1 MTTRNE
7 KVNIKIGAQ
16 DAGALRIINGI
27 QKQLIGLA
35 GAYMGFNALKS
46 LFSSIVE
53 LGSESQLVWNDVS
66 ASLVRHGYEVENNI
80 KKIKSFSAEMQTMTG
95 ESDELIGKSIKM
107 FIDYGN
113 SIEKSFD
120 IMKTAADLAAG
131 ADMNLESAVD
141 LLNKASVGY
150 TGTLS
155 RYGIII
161 DENIPKTQKFAAAI
175 KQIEDRF
182 GGAAASRADSFAV
195 KIKLLNERFGDLQ
208 EEIFNLFSPGLT
220 GAVEGATSVVN
231 AFLSLFE
238 DEPEKRVEDLSSEYK
253 TLAERITDLNK
264 AFKEGKIYLDE
275 YRQSI
280 TDAMRDATSQTETSS
295 EKVVQDIINM
305 SRSAQEAAKKLF
317 EAFKEGLIPADVW
330 VDASAKVN
338 DIFDTMLKR
347 QRRELDHW
355 EWNWRYLWQQRLVY
369 DTREGAEAINDVLEG
384 LYRQNIVF
392 ENLDLLK
399 EYLIKSCGFTSDEVN
414 KYFSGPL
421 EKALDEAVENIK
433 RRESEL
439 KFITKIKLDDEEFL
453 RELEENLDNEKNIM
467 ADHLMWLNQNYTRER
482 IEQLDEIIEAN
493 KKALEEQLAAQKK
506 FNDAVGN
513 LLDNYS
519 DQWIDVLLDQRST
532 AQDIW
537 KAMANDFAKL
547 FIKNIIAKWAATI
560 PELAGLLEGKGTLG
574 NILGAAGTGFSILGP
589 VGGVIGGII
598 GSVLKQNVGMINGD
612 NLLGGTS
619 RQAVTIVNN
628 YYQGVV
634 TQDFISKDVIPSV
647 SIASKRKETS
657 IIGIE
662 AGKLGGS
669 LVFSN

>member
-150 TGTLS
+150 TATLS

-238 DEPEKRVEDLSSEYK
+238 DEPEKKVEDLSSEYK

-280 TDAMRDATSQTETSS
+280 NNAMTEAASQTETSS
-295 EKVVQDIINM
+295 DKVVQDIINM
-305 SRSAQEAAKKLF
+305 SRSAQDASKKLF

-330 VDASAKVN
+330 VDASYKVN

-369 DTREGAEAINDVLEG
+369 DTRKGAEQITETLEG
-384 LYRQNIVF
+384 LVNQGRVF
-392 ENLDLLK
+392 ANVDILREALIELYGITPEDVDR
-399 EYLIKSCGFTSDEVN
+399 YL
-414 KYFSGPL
+414 SGPL

-453 RELEENLDNEKNIM
+453 RELEEDLDNEKNIM

-493 KKALEEQLAAQKK
+493 KKALDEQLEAQRQ
-506 FNDAVGN
+506 FNKSIGYIVDDYA
-513 LLDNYS
+513 
-519 DQWIDVLLDQRST
+519 DQWLDVMFGIREASS
-532 AQDIW
+532 DIW
-537 KAMANDFAKL
+537 KSMAIDFSKL
-547 FIKNIIAKWAATI
+547 FIKKLIADW
-560 PELAGLLEGKGTLG
+560 LSTLDFFKNSDTSGIGGGGGGNLSIG
-574 NILGAAGTGFSILGP
+574 NIVGT
-589 VGGVIGGII
+589 VIGGII

-619 RQAVTIVNN
+619 RRAVTIVNN

>member
-107 FIDYGN
+107 FIDFGN

-150 TGTLS
+150 TATLS

-208 EEIFNLFSPGLT
+208 EEIFNLFSPALFTAVNTGIDLLNTFIGLFGDVT
-220 GAVEGATSVVN
+220 QNDVN
-231 AFLSLFE
+231 NLSGKYNNLT
-238 DEPEKRVEDLSSEYK
+238 VDLTY
-253 TLAERITDLNK
+253 LNE
-264 AFKEGKIYLDE
+264 AYRDGKISIEEYNLAVKRAMSGENIDAGDVGKGLGTVVSEVVKSFWWDLIVPLDKLMYNTSRE
-275 YRQSI
+275 INQFGMETVESALQFLKDFDAGAFADSMADAI
-280 TDAMRDATSQTETSS
+280 T
-295 EKVVQDIINM
+295 
-305 SRSAQEAAKKLF
+305 
-317 EAFKEGLIPADVW
+317 EAFKDPNRFKQNKLVLPPLTIPAPDFT
-330 VDASAKVN
+330 DYDNALLEHTSQIAYNKELVN
-338 DIFDTMLKR
+338 
-347 QRRELDHW
+347 
-355 EWNWRYLWQQRLVY
+355 
-369 DTREGAEAINDVLEG
+369 
-384 LYRQNIVF
+384 
-392 ENLDLLK
+392 
-399 EYLIKSCGFTSDEVN
+399 
-414 KYFSGPL
+414 L
-421 EKALDEAVENIK
+421 EKFHHERMRNMTALNQALYDAEFIGKDEHE
-433 RRESEL
+433 
-439 KFITKIKLDDEEFL
+439 KLL
-453 RELEENLDNEKNIM
+453 LELELEYQK
-467 ADHLMWLNQNYTRER
+467 RK
-482 IEQLDEIIEAN
+482 DEI
-493 KKALEEQLAAQKK
+493 K
-506 FNDAVGN
+506 FNDVATEAEKN
-513 LLDNYS
+513 DALLALDRVYVDKRLSETERLNKEIEEENQRTLDEQLEAQRQFNESIGYIVDDYA
-519 DQWIDVLLDQRST
+519 DQWLDVMFGIREASS
-532 AQDIW
+532 DIW
-537 KAMANDFAKL
+537 KSMAIDFSKL
-547 FIKNIIAKWAATI
+547 FIKKLMADW
-560 PELAGLLEGKGTLG
+560 LSTLDFFKNSDTSGIGGGGGGNLSIG
-574 NILGAAGTGFSILGP
+574 NIVGT
-589 VGGVIGGII
+589 VIGGII

-619 RQAVTIVNN
+619 RRAVTIVNN